1 MDWSKGFS
9 ARYYMT
15 VVDRNSWRD
24 IDRIEITG
32 GSVRRSLTDLRE
44 SADINCI
51 EYDSTSEQIIRVW
64 LDAKQGSDSSHTPI
78 FTGLATSPGRDIN
91 GRLETNTVQCYSIL
105 KIAQDILL
113 PGGWYAPAEAD
124 SGSLIR
130 NLLSVTGAPISISEN
145 SPGLKMAI
153 ISEQGENNLSMVDK
167 ILNAI
172 NWRLRLTG
180 LGEIIIEPISKE
192 SVSLFSAIDNDVL
205 ELSLSVTYDWYN
217 CPNVFRAI
225 SGDSVAIARDDSIDS
240 PLSTINRG
248 REIWTEEINC
258 YLNENE
264 TLAEYARRALKDL
277 QKVAY
282 EVSYTRRFD
291 PDVRVSDVVT
301 ISYPEQNIFGNFL
314 VTDQNIDL
322 SYGGSTSEEAVKI

>member
-9 ARYYMT
+9 ARYYVT

-32 GSVRRSLTDLRE
+32 GSVKRSFSDLRE
-44 SADINCI
+44 SADINCVS
-51 EYDSTSEQIIRVW
+51 YNSDSEQLIRVW

-91 GRLETNTVQCYSIL
+91 GRLETNNIQCYSIL

-113 PGGWYAPAEAD
+113 PGGWYAPAEAN

-130 NLLSVTGAPISISEN
+130 NLLSVTGAPISIAEN
-145 SPGLKMAI
+145 SPGLKTAI

-167 ILNAI
+167 ILDAM
-172 NWRLRLTG
+172 NWRLKLTG
-180 LGEIIIEPISKE
+180 RGEIIIEPILKDP
-192 SVSLFSAIDNDVL
+192 VVIFSAIENDVL
-205 ELSLSVTYDWYN
+205 ELSLQVTYDWYS

-240 PLSTINRG
+240 PFSTINRG
-248 REIWTEEINC
+248 REIWAEETSC

-264 TLAEYARRALKDL
+264 TLADYARRRLKEL
-277 QKVAY
+277 QQVAY
-282 EVSYTRRFD
+282 EISYTRRFD